1 MPYPHGG
8 VFHSFTCLCQGAVG
22 RPVSRPHRGHRGCGC
37 QGGRAGY
44 DIIGIRMPM
53 LIAILSDIHG
63 NLEALDE
70 VLQDVGIVDAIWC
83 LGDLVGYG
91 PDPAAC
97 IGRARDGKFL
107 CIAGNHDLAAAGE
120 MDSSE
125 AFNVE
130 ADTAVQWTTQQLNR
144 LDRAFL
150 ASLPT
155 EEQHGDF
162 TLVHG
167 SPLDPVWEYLTNV
180 RLAQLN
186 FAYFAS
192 RYCLV
197 GHTHVPLV
205 FRQPFPEAPA
215 QAYETIVP
223 QPDEPLHL
231 DERRL
236 IINPGAV
243 GQPRDGHPE
252 AAYMLLDMDAATIT
266 LRRVAYPVERVQQK
280 MLRAGL
286 PERLARRLAYGW

>member
-1 MPYPHGG
+1 M
-8 VFHSFTCLCQGAVG
+8 
-22 RPVSRPHRGHRGCGC
+22 R
-37 QGGRAGY
+37 
-44 DIIGIRMPM
+44 
-53 LIAILSDIHG
+53 IAILSDIHG

-70 VLQDVGIVDAIWC
+70 VLGDMGTVDAVWC

-97 IGRARDGKFL
+97 IERARDGRFV
-107 CIAGNHDLAAAGE
+107 CVAGNHDLAAAGE

-125 AFNVE
+125 LFNVE
-130 ADTAVQWTTQQLNR
+130 ADAAVQWSARQLGTS
-144 LDRAFL
+144 DRAFL
-150 ASLPT
+150 ANLPT
-155 EEQHGDF
+155 EQQCEDF

-167 SPLDPVWEYLTNV
+167 SPRDPIWEYLTNM

-186 FAYFAS
+186 FVYFAS

-205 FRQPFPEAPA
+205 FQQPLPAAPS
-215 QAYETIVP
+215 QTYETFVP
-223 QPDEPLHL
+223 QPDEPMHL
-231 DERRL
+231 DAHRL

-252 AAYMLLDMDAATIT
+252 AAYMLLDTDAGSIT
-266 LRRVAYPVERVQQK
+266 LRRLAYPVDLVQQK
-280 MLRAGL
+280 MLRSGL

>member
-1 MPYPHGG
+1 M
-8 VFHSFTCLCQGAVG
+8 Q
-22 RPVSRPHRGHRGCGC
+22 
-37 QGGRAGY
+37 
-44 DIIGIRMPM
+44 
-53 LIAILSDIHG
+53 IAILSDIHG

-70 VLQDVGIVDAIWC
+70 VLHDMGAVDTIWC

-97 IGRARDGKFL
+97 IRRAREGRFI
-107 CIAGNHDLAAAGE
+107 CVAGNHDLAAGGE

-130 ADTAVQWTTQQLNR
+130 ADTAVQWTAQQLNMA
-144 LDRAFL
+144 DRAFL

-186 FAYFAS
+186 FDYFAS

-205 FRQPFPEAPA
+205 FRQPLPA
-215 QAYETIVP
+215 ARALTCETIVP
-223 QPDEPLHL
+223 QPDEPLY
-231 DERRL
+231 E
-236 IINPGAV
+236 GSKTS
-243 GQPRDGHPE
+243 G
-252 AAYMLLDMDAATIT
+252 
-266 LRRVAYPVERVQQK
+266 
-280 MLRAGL
+280 
-286 PERLARRLAYGW
+286 

>member
-1 MPYPHGG
+1 
-8 VFHSFTCLCQGAVG
+8 
-22 RPVSRPHRGHRGCGC
+22 
-37 QGGRAGY
+37 
-44 DIIGIRMPM
+44 M

-70 VLQDVGIVDAIWC
+70 VLHDMGAVDAIWC

-91 PDPAAC
+91 PDPAVC
-97 IGRARDGKFL
+97 IRRAREGKFI
-107 CIAGNHDLAAAGE
+107 CIAGNHDLAAGGK

-125 AFNVE
+125 AFNSE
-130 ADTAVQWTTQQLNR
+130 ADTAVQWTAQQLNMA
-144 LDRAFL
+144 DRTFL

-186 FAYFAS
+186 FDYFAS

-205 FRQPFPEAPA
+205 FRQPMPEAPA
-215 QAYETIVP
+215 QTYETIVP
-223 QPDEPLHL
+223 QPDEPLYL
-231 DERRL
+231 DDRRL

-266 LRRVAYPVERVQQK
+266 LRRVPYPVDRVQQK